1 MMEGVASFWKVTLGG
16 EIFFACM
23 TAVFARAFME
33 SLGAGEVTGLFN
45 NTVAYATTKQV
56 NTHILA
62 MAIAMFV
69 GATNGALAAL
79 FTTLNLKL
87 YAPAALAACCTPNA
101 PHPQRDRA
109 LAVS

>member
-1 MMEGVASFWKVTLGG
+1 MEDVASFWKVTLGW